1 VLAQSDASAE
11 GGALMETAARL
22 LRLLSLLQT
31 LREWNGNELADRLGV
46 SPRTVRK
53 DIEKLR
59 ELGYPVL
66 ATRGPAGGYQLGAGA
81 AMPPLLLD
89 DEEAVAVAVGLRTA
103 AVGAIAGIEEA
114 SLRALAKLDQVLPSR
129 LRHRVGALRSAITAV
144 PAAVEVP
151 MVDPDVLTAI
161 AAACRARERLR
172 FSYLSHDGTPSERE
186 AEPYQLV
193 NWGRRWYLVAFDTGR
208 DGWRTFRADRITV
221 RTPGGGRFT
230 PRPLPSE
237 DLAAWVSQRVAA
249 AGWRYRARVTVFAP
263 AVAVAERI
271 GPYSGTVT
279 ALDDTT
285 CVLDTGSDSLDTLAV
300 YLGLLGFGFRV
311 VSPPELAD
319 RIRDLVVRYQRSVT
333 VPGRPGA
340 AHR

>member
-1 VLAQSDASAE
+1 LVGASV
-11 GGALMETAARL
+11 ETAARL

-31 LREWNGNELADRLGV
+31 PREWTGAELADRLRV

-59 ELGYPVL
+59 ELGYPVR
-66 ATRGPAGGYQLGAGA
+66 ATRGPAGGYRLSAGA

-103 AVGAIAGIEEA
+103 AVGAITGIEES

-129 LRHRVGALRSAITAV
+129 LRHRVGALRSAITTV

-161 AAACRARERLR
+161 AAACRSRERLR
-172 FSYLSHDGTPSERE
+172 FRYLSHDGERSERE

-208 DGWRTFRADRITV
+208 GDWRTFRADRITV

-230 PRPLPSE
+230 PRPPPAA
-237 DLAAWVSQRVAA
+237 DLAAWVSRRVAV
-249 AGWRYRARVTVFAP
+249 AGWRYQARVTVFAP
-263 AVAVAERI
+263 AATVAERA
-271 GPYSGTVT
+271 GPYAGTVT
-279 ALDDTT
+279 AVDAVT

-300 YLGLLGFGFRV
+300 YLGLLGFDFRV
-311 VSPPELAD
+311 LSPPELAD
-319 RIRDLVVRYQRSVT
+319 HIRDLVARYQRSVT
-333 VPGRPGA
+333 TAPGPPGA
-340 AHR
+340 GRR